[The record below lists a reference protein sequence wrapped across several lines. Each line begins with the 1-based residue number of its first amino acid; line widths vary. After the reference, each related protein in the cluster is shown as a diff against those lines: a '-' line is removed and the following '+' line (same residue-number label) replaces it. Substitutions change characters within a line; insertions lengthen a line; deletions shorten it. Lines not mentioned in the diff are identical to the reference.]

1 MATTPQGNFA
11 AYQQLKPTQPLL
23 VGDLYNGLIDNM
35 IKRNDAKKAAEL
47 KALQEQKKTV
57 GERFDKIKIDPFAT
71 TNNLTDAASKAFKD
85 TYEYYSEQRRLANE
99 DPANAFTYLTRAENA
114 AADFLQMSKTLGD
127 PNFIKLANEKAAAVS
142 SEDYDQSSDDIAH
155 YKAIANGYWER
166 TRDPQTGKQTFYL
179 PQNDYSKD
187 NDEAVKMG
195 STQFLNAMT
204 VLPQK
209 NLIPA
214 SQKEITDLS
223 SKWAEE
229 WKTNTDGNITKS
241 YKDFADERA
250 KSYFKEKYGEYNEA
264 YVPAEIQQWS
274 RQILK
279 KPIKSAED
287 YNAVIDSKINMA
299 KALVEKNIS
308 TDTKYMAIDI
318 AQKKANLENTK
329 ARTKKMQEKEQQLAV
344 PTAETSII
352 RTYNADGSYQG
363 YYTGKTAAVNLAGT
377 TNFLSAQPVEG
388 KDGKVYNK
396 YYIGGFAK
404 DGNIIYEPLG
414 NPMLA
419 MTSAKIK
426 DPIKVFAQLNDK
438 ARTLTP
444 IKYGTRQK
452 IVPKSNSKS
461 SEYELTSVNIKA
473 KASEE
478 NAKKDFENALYQGL
492 LDNQNP

>member
-11 AYQQLKPTQPLL
+11 AYQQLKPTQPLS

-47 KALQEQKKTV
+47 KALQEQKKTI

-85 TYEYYSEQRRLANE
+85 TFDYYSEQRRLANE
-99 DPANAFTYLTRAENA
+99 DPANAYTYLTRAENA

-166 TRDPQTGKQTFYL
+166 KIDPLTGKQTFYL

-187 NDEAVKMG
+187 SDEAVKMG

-204 VLPQK
+204 VLPEK
-209 NLIPA
+209 NLLPT
-214 SQKEITDLS
+214 SQKEIGDLS
-223 SKWAEE
+223 SKWADE

-241 YKDFADERA
+241 FKDFADDRA

-264 YVPAEIQQWS
+264 YIPAEIQQWS
-274 RQILK
+274 RKILK

-287 YNAVIDSKINMA
+287 YNDVIQSKINMA
-299 KALVEKNIS
+299 KALVEQNVS
-308 TDTKYMAIDI
+308 TDTQYTS
-318 AQKKANLENTK
+318 AQLEGQRLSNKKAQVQI
-329 ARTKKMQEKEQQLAV
+329 KKMQEKEIQLAV

-404 DGNIIYEPLG
+404 DGNIVYEPLS
-414 NPMLA
+414 NPMTA

-426 DPIKVFAQLNDK
+426 DPIKVFAQLNEK
-438 ARTLTP
+438 ARSLTP
-444 IKYGTRQK
+444 IKNGTRQK
-452 IVPKSNSKS
+452 IVPKSNEKSK
-461 SEYELTSVNIKA
+461 EYELTSVNIKA

-492 LDNQNP
+492 LDNQNQ